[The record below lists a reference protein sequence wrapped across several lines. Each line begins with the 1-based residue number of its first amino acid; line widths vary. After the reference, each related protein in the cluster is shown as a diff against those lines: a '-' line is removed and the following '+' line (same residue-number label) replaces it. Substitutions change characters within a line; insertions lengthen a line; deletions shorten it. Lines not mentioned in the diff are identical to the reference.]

1 MNLEPLSAL
10 QINRKNFNGI
20 IMEEK
25 SVNGK
30 INVKGKI

>member
-20 IMEEK
+20 IIEEK
-25 SVNGK
+25 SLTGK
-30 INVKGKI
+30 INLR